1 MCPGLTHKN
10 VVEELA
16 KNPVE
21 NNTPVAIMAEVPYV
35 PPQALASPELLTSS
49 LKRSRCPR
57 MLTSPP
63 ARVQD
68 KKHALAIG
76 HTQMSS
82 ADIIETNK
90 GASTPA
96 APAAGA
102 GARRRRRAWLD
113 AAAR

>member
-57 MLTSPP
+57 MLTCPP
-63 ARVQD
+63 PPPPV
-68 KKHALAIG
+68 LSG
-76 HTQMSS
+76 HVSS
-82 ADIIETNK
+82 F
-90 GASTPA
+90 P
-96 APAAGA
+96 PY
-102 GARRRRRAWLD
+102 
-113 AAAR
+113 